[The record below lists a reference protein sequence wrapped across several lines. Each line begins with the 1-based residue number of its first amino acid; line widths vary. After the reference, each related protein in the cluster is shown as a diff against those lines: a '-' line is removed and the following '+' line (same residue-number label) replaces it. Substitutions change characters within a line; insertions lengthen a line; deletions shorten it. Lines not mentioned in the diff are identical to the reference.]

1 MLFVSKTTEGYSSHS
16 TSETSESL
24 AWNYNNILQARS
36 STYSEQLEI
45 VENSVH
51 CTSFNNHPKTLNFS
65 LSKYRTIG
73 LCVSDLDLN
82 SRTLVS

>member
-24 AWNYNNILQARS
+24 AWNYNNILQART
-36 STYSEQLEI
+36 STYSEQLEA
-45 VENSVH
+45 VEK
-51 CTSFNNHPKTLNFS
+51 KTFNFS

-73 LCVSDLDLN
+73 LSVSDLDLN
-82 SRTLVS
+82 SRSLVS